1 MTSQA
6 VALPEIKTWE
16 LRDKTGQI
24 RTFEQTELSIEGE
37 VRLVQLAGI
46 TVRRLN
52 DQGFP
57 WEEVAKVF
65 DENNTID
72 WVAASDVLMLAIAEM
87 PEIVSESTAILFGLY
102 PVDDNGIRNKEYDTD
117 KKFIRQALNFTRWVD
132 ILTVFT
138 EQNDYQRLARPFS
151 LAVTK
156 AMNAGWTIA
165 AQQQAREKA
174 SGLSSPELIDSLP
187 QDTEAQE
194 ES

>member
-16 LRDKTGQI
+16 LRDKTGQV

-46 TVRRLN
+46 TIRRLN

-165 AQQQAREKA
+165 AQQQAREKT